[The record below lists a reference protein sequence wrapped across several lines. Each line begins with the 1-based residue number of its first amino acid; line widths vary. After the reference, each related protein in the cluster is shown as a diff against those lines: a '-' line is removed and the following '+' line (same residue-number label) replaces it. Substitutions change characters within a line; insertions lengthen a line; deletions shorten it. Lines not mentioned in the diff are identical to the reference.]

1 MNPSRN
7 PFHQWLGLPADI
19 MQPAAWQ
26 LLGLNQGESDSS
38 VVEQAAQRAR
48 DRLAAVD
55 PGENSAVR
63 DRLYEEIDN
72 AEKLL
77 VAQINEQSQSI
88 ASAEIKPLDPMAP
101 FQPSIV
107 SGPTA
112 PATSIAP
119 TDLTNHDYG
128 NGHSPTRSQ
137 PPELEIQ
144 PEASDH
150 PEPDL
155 RIAKSKRSARKIAM
169 NRCGDNRSAN
179 WVIVVFAAL
188 TVACV
193 GGGII
198 LYANGYFNQIALVD
212 PPKSN
217 GSSKSDSDRKK
228 TSLLT
233 RICG

>member
-1 MNPSRN
+1 
-7 PFHQWLGLPADI
+7 
-19 MQPAAWQ
+19 
-26 LLGLNQGESDSS
+26 
-38 VVEQAAQRAR
+38 
-48 DRLAAVD
+48 
-55 PGENSAVR
+55 
-63 DRLYEEIDN
+63 
-72 AEKLL
+72 
-77 VAQINEQSQSI
+77 
-88 ASAEIKPLDPMAP
+88 MAP
-101 FQPSIV
+101 FQPSAV
-107 SGPTA
+107 SGPTT

-119 TDLTNHDYG
+119 TDSTNHDYG